1 MFTIRVDKECG
12 CFKRSEFEN
21 NIQFDSED
29 AARKEAEAMVEDMN
43 DTFCRKHEFSLE
55 VSGNEFVIHMES
67 RI

>member
-21 NIQFDSED
+21 NIQFDSEE
-29 AARKEAEAMVEDMN
+29 AAKNEAEAMVEDMN

-55 VSGNEFVIHMES
+55 VSGNEFIIHMES